1 MPPRRKYDIGY
12 RITVYVDL
20 KLARIIQQKAWEQH
34 KSVSEYIAEILQEHI
49 EKEKQDE
56 KKPMA
61 QVA

>member
-1 MPPRRKYDIGY
+1 MPRHRKYDIGI
-12 RITVYVDL
+12 RLTTYVDL
-20 KLARIIQQKAWEQH
+20 ELARTIQQKAWEQH

-56 KKPMA
+56 KKPVA